1 MVPPTRP
8 RPHTIDFSRGYGYD
22 YSSVIDIGPHTMSPT
37 STTFADRDDA
47 ATLTDEKEERD
58 MERHRLRRARAA
70 GKFFSWCTVDG
81 VGPIIV
87 ERDNTPSTSQASSRR
102 ASQQSQESREREKER
117 EKEMQRARKEE
128 KRRRRGKRI
137 CDSRLKDVFNVD
149 VMSIASYDVRGVR
162 EPGTKFAFAVKVIEK
177 IKWVSR
183 FVYGSVSLPKERGVL
198 TSTYL
203 DRPTDQVASHT
214 RASDPGSDHDLNSQS
229 KPSMGSLPM
238 TCPVII
244 LYELR
249 QDG

>member
-1 MVPPTRP
+1 MVPPNRP

-128 KRRRRGKRI
+128 KRRRR
-137 CDSRLKDVFNVD
+137 
-149 VMSIASYDVRGVR
+149 ASYDVRGVR

-177 IKWVSR
+177 IKWIARRTRSPR
-183 FVYGSVSLPKERGVL
+183 TPELPI
-198 TSTYL
+198 
-203 DRPTDQVASHT
+203 Q
-214 RASDPGSDHDLNSQS
+214 DPI
-229 KPSMGSLPM
+229 M
-238 TCPVII
+238 I
-244 LYELR
+244 
-249 QDG
+249 